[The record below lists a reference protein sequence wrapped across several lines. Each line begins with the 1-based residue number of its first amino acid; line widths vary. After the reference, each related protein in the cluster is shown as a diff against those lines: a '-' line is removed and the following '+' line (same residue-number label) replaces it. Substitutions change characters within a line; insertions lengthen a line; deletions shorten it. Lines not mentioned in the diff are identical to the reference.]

1 MRARVERQ
9 TDETFRQQLEK
20 LYREKKEKIYR
31 AAFGITGNRRDAE
44 DALQNVFVRLFQ
56 RPPSRDFNKDP
67 EGYLCRAGINEALSM
82 GRRRE
87 RQKLADAD
95 VNDLDIPLAAALWGA
110 GNSDTEHLEDLDRR
124 LRLARDQLDPY
135 LAAII
140 TLHYDLKCKV
150 VRIAKIFRRASP
162 TIGVHLMRARRELKR
177 LMFLPGGSNEMA

>member
-20 LYREKKEKIYR
+20 LYREKKQKIYR
-31 AAFGITGNRRDAE
+31 AAYGITGNRQDAQ
-44 DALQNVFVRLFQ
+44 DALQNVFVRLMQ
-56 RPPSRDFNKDP
+56 RPPSSDFNKDP

-87 RQKLADAD
+87 RQKLADAN
-95 VNDLDIPLAAALWGA
+95 VNDLDIPLAAAVWGA
-110 GNSDTEHLEDLDRR
+110 GDGHAEHLEDMDRR

-140 TLHYDLKCKV
+140 TLHYDLKCEV
-150 VRIAKIFRRASP
+150 ALIARIFRRACP
-162 TIGVHLMRARRELKR
+162 TIGMHLWRARRELGR
-177 LMFLPGGSNEMA
+177 LMSTSGGNNEMA